1 MKKIGLNYRH
11 LWFLPLLL
19 LVLASGC
26 WFLLSGTWVIVYA
39 VADEEI
45 DNTHPGLNVF
55 DVDLTDE
62 DVWTDHKD
70 NLDNIEDVAMTFNFI
85 NEMDTEATGRIY
97 VSSDNSLTDTTAIK
111 ATATLILDG
120 LTIPA
125 GDTLQVDLA
134 FYYDVFQNFEA
145 LRDLVKT
152 GAFTGY
158 AIVPNST
165 EVYIRHFVVVVT
177 FSASI

>member
-1 MKKIGLNYRH
+1 MNRIILNYRH

-26 WFLLSGTWVIVYA
+26 WFLLSGTWVIIYA
-39 VADEEI
+39 VADEDI
-45 DNTHPGLNVF
+45 HQSTGLHKF
-55 DVDLTDE
+55 DVNLTDE
-62 DVWTDHKD
+62 DVWKDHKD
-70 NLDNIEDVAMTFNFI
+70 NLDNIEDVAMTFNLV
-85 NEMDTEATGRIY
+85 NEMGTEATGRIY

-111 ATATLILDG
+111 ASATLILDG
-120 LTIPA
+120 LTVPA
-125 GDTLQVDLA
+125 NDSLKVDLA

-152 GAFTGY
+152 GVFTGY

-165 EVYIRHFVVVVT
+165 QVHIRHFIVVVT
-177 FSASI
+177 FSASV